1 MYLLDTNVVSE
12 TIRPVPDHNVATW
25 LLLQPTE
32 ALWISVLTIA
42 EIERGIALAKQRNA
56 AARARQLGSWLEG
69 LLAQY
74 QDQIVPMD
82 RAAARVWGRMAAA
95 TSDLDVD
102 AAIAATAAVHGWTV
116 ATRNVKDF
124 GRFGVPVFN
133 PFAPSA

>member
-1 MYLLDTNVVSE
+1 MYLLDTNIVSE
-12 TIRPVPDHNVATW
+12 TVRPIPDHNVAIW
-25 LLLQPTE
+25 LLSQPTE
-32 ALWISVLTIA
+32 TLWISVLTIA
-42 EIERGIALAKQRNA
+42 EIERGIALAEQFNA
-56 AARARQLGSWLEG
+56 SRARQLTGWLEG

-95 TSDLDVD
+95 TPELDPD

-133 PFAPSA
+133 PFAASA